1 MSGVMALLGTRF
13 KAPSEGD
20 TRFLDP
26 QVIARVSNLELVA
39 RFIVEGFLI
48 GLHQSP
54 YHGFSSEFTSYRKYV
69 KGDPFKFVDWKAAA
83 RTDRLYIKQ
92 FEENTNTRAYLL
104 VDGSASMRFGGPGSH
119 PGSKTAGIQ
128 KWLYARSLAAA
139 LAYLLVH
146 QGDAVGLAVFRDGT
160 PDVIPPRGGTVHLH
174 AVLRALSSAQP
185 GGRTDTAAGLASLPE
200 RLARRG
206 LVVLIGDMLDD
217 TARTVEVMKSFRLR
231 GHELI
236 VFQVLTPEER
246 QFPYRENYEFVDAET
261 GEKLSAQA
269 SYIATA
275 YRKAFGEHM
284 DVLKRFCR
292 QSDVDFVEL
301 DTAESLATA
310 LVGFLNR
317 RKGAR

>member
-1 MSGVMALLGTRF
+1 
-13 KAPSEGD
+13 
-20 TRFLDP
+20 
-26 QVIARVSNLELVA
+26 
-39 RFIVEGFLI
+39 
-48 GLHQSP
+48 
-54 YHGFSSEFTSYRKYV
+54 
-69 KGDPFKFVDWKAAA
+69 
-83 RTDRLYIKQ
+83 
-92 FEENTNTRAYLL
+92 
-104 VDGSASMRFGGPGSH
+104 
-119 PGSKTAGIQ
+119 
-128 KWLYARSLAAA
+128 
-139 LAYLLVH
+139 
-146 QGDAVGLAVFRDGT
+146 
-160 PDVIPPRGGTVHLH
+160 
-174 AVLRALSSAQP
+174 VLRALSSAQP

>member
-1 MSGVMALLGTRF
+1 MALASLRKT
-13 KAPSEGD
+13 AHSDGD

-26 QVIARVSNLELVA
+26 QVIARVANLELVA

-92 FEENTNTRAYLL
+92 FEENTNTRTYLL
-104 VDGSASMRFGGPGSH
+104 VDGSASMRFGGSGSRPG
-119 PGSKTAGIQ
+119 GKTEGIQ

-139 LAYLLVH
+139 LAYLMVH
-146 QGDAVGLAVFRDGT
+146 QGDAVGLAVYRDGT
-160 PDVIPPRGGTVHLH
+160 PDVIPPRGGTVHLN
-174 AVLRALSSAQP
+174 AVLRQLAATEPQ
-185 GGRTDTAAGLASLPE
+185 GQTNTASGLASLPE

-206 LVVLIGDMLDD
+206 LVILIGDLLDD
-217 TARTVEVMKSFRLR
+217 TARTIEVMKNFRLR

-246 QFPYRENYEFVDAET
+246 HFPYRENYEFVDAET

-269 SYIATA
+269 SYIANA
-275 YRKAFGEHM
+275 YRQALAQHNEA
-284 DVLKRFCR
+284 LKSFCR
-292 QSDVDFVEL
+292 QNDVDLVEL
-301 DTAESLATA
+301 DTAENLATA

>member
-1 MSGVMALLGTRF
+1 MALSALRW

-26 QVIARVSNLELVA
+26 QVIARVANLELVA

-92 FEENTNTRAYLL
+92 FEENTNTRAALL
-104 VDGSASMRFGGPGSH
+104 LDGSGSMRFGGPESF
-119 PGSKTAGIQ
+119 PGGKSKGIQ
-128 KWLYARSLAAA
+128 KWTYARSLAAA
-139 LAYLLVH
+139 LAYLMVH
-146 QGDAVGLAVFRDGT
+146 QGDAVGLAVYRDGT
-160 PDVIPPRGGTVHLH
+160 PEVIPPRGGTVHLNT
-174 AVLRALSSAQP
+174 VLRQLARSQP
-185 GGRTDTAAGLASLPE
+185 EGQTDTTAGLASLPE

-206 LVVLIGDMLDD
+206 LVVLIGDLLDE
-217 TARTVEVMKSFRLR
+217 TERTIEVMKNFRLR
-231 GHELI
+231 GHEVI
-236 VFQVLTPEER
+236 VFNVLTPEER
-246 QFPYRENYEFVDAET
+246 NFPYRENYEFIDSET
-261 GEKLSAQA
+261 GEKVSAQA

-275 YRKAFGEHM
+275 YRRAFGEHTEA
-284 DVLKRFCR
+284 LKRFCR
-292 QSDVDFVEL
+292 QNDIDFVEL

-310 LVGFLNR
+310 LVGFLNS
-317 RKGAR
+317 RKGSR